1 MTVAGYLR
9 RRKRDLDLL
18 AADPGAEKLCRAV
31 LLSGG
36 GMLLAAI
43 PGQGGCLPLG
53 AALAAATKGG
63 WCLLAALGAAGGYR
77 LFWQSRWLPGLW
89 FTALALALHL
99 AALLARQGGLLL
111 RGGCFGALCAAAAL
125 PFRQAP
131 GSALLWGS
139 TGCLGVWIP
148 GWAMDTGHP
157 TAVCLTFSLGL
168 RALAAAGLKGLA
180 CAAAGVAAAAGPLP
194 TAALVGAALEWSGL
208 PGFTAGM
215 CGAWMLR
222 ALPVKEPWRRAIGVS
237 AGCILG
243 MALGKSWNIGAWL
256 GVSTGGLLGAALP
269 WDLLLPPGT
278 RGTSGAQVKLE
289 QEARVLAKMQRLL
302 LEIPESSVSMPDR
315 VERLK
320 AAACTDCLR
329 ADTCPRKQAMDD
341 SIFTD
346 PLSFS
351 CPHTGR
357 VLREAA
363 RVREQ
368 QRLLEAQHKRR
379 EEYRMAV
386 AQQYG
391 MLSRYLQ
398 RVADGLPLQLSPG
411 QIRYRVTVSV
421 RSREKDRSD
430 GDRCAAFPGT
440 GPRFYILLCDGM
452 GTGAPAAAQACQAVH
467 LLKGM
472 LTAGLPPGAALK
484 SLNAQL
490 LLTGDTGAVT
500 ADLCELRL
508 DTGYASL
515 YKWGA
520 APSYLLS
527 RKTLRRIGAP
537 GLPPGMELG
546 SSGERI
552 ARLSLQKGQTLV
564 LASDGVT
571 FDESLSLPDTI
582 EPTGPLADRLLR
594 QYGSTGEDDATLA
607 VIRLGPMKSA

>member
-111 RGGCFGALCAAAAL
+111 RGRLPGGVDPRLGHGHRPPHGRLPDLLPGAAGSGGGGAERAGLRRSRRRRGGRAPPHRRSGWGRSGVVRASGVYRRNVRGL
-125 PFRQAP
+125 DAP
-131 GSALLWGS
+131 GPA
-139 TGCLGVWIP
+139 
-148 GWAMDTGHP
+148 
-157 TAVCLTFSLGL
+157 
-168 RALAAAGLKGLA
+168 RRAAAG
-180 CAAAGVAAAAGPLP
+180 
-194 TAALVGAALEWSGL
+194 
-208 PGFTAGM
+208 
-215 CGAWMLR
+215 
-222 ALPVKEPWRRAIGVS
+222 S

-302 LEIPESSVSMPDR
+302 LEIPGSSVSMPDR

-341 SIFTD
+341 SIFLD

>member
-99 AALLARQGGLLL
+99 AALLARHGGLLL
-111 RGGCFGALCAAAAL
+111 RGGCFGALCAATAL

-131 GSALLWGS
+131 GFALLWGS

-180 CAAAGVAAAAGPLP
+180 CVAAGVAAAAGPLP

-222 ALPVKEPWRRAIGVS
+222 ALPMKEPWRRAAAGS

-302 LEIPESSVSMPDR
+302 LEIPGSSVSMPDR

-329 ADTCPRKQAMDD
+329 ADTCPRK
-341 SIFTD
+341 
-346 PLSFS
+346 
-351 CPHTGR
+351 
-357 VLREAA
+357 
-363 RVREQ
+363 
-368 QRLLEAQHKRR
+368 
-379 EEYRMAV
+379 
-386 AQQYG
+386 
-391 MLSRYLQ
+391 
-398 RVADGLPLQLSPG
+398 
-411 QIRYRVTVSV
+411 
-421 RSREKDRSD
+421 
-430 GDRCAAFPGT
+430 
-440 GPRFYILLCDGM
+440 
-452 GTGAPAAAQACQAVH
+452 
-467 LLKGM
+467 
-472 LTAGLPPGAALK
+472 
-484 SLNAQL
+484 
-490 LLTGDTGAVT
+490 
-500 ADLCELRL
+500 
-508 DTGYASL
+508 
-515 YKWGA
+515 
-520 APSYLLS
+520 
-527 RKTLRRIGAP
+527 
-537 GLPPGMELG
+537 
-546 SSGERI
+546 
-552 ARLSLQKGQTLV
+552 
-564 LASDGVT
+564 
-571 FDESLSLPDTI
+571 
-582 EPTGPLADRLLR
+582 
-594 QYGSTGEDDATLA
+594 
-607 VIRLGPMKSA
+607 